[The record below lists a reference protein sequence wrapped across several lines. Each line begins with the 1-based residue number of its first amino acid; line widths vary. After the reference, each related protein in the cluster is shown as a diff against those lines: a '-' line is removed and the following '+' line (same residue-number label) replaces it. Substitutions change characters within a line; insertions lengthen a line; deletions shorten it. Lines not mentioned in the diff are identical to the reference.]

1 MSAER
6 DLAEAIYAEIISPAH
21 VQHALDL
28 WRYATREPP
37 IGNQRDIIQY
47 VLAETS
53 AMAIDTVLARRQRE
67 AARTG
72 PWGEP

>member
-6 DLAEAIYAEIISPAH
+6 DLAEAIYAELRADD
-21 VQHALDL
+21 ALDHAVAR
-28 WRYATREPP
+28 WYAHPQLQVRARLGL
-37 IGNQRDIIQY
+37 ILDA
-47 VLAETS
+47 VVAS
-53 AMAIDTVLARRQRE
+53 ALDRVLARRLRE